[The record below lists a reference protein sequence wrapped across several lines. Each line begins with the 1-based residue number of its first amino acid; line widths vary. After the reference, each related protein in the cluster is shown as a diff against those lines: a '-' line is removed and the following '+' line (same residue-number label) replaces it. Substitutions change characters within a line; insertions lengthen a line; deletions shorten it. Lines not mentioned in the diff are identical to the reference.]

1 LRTPPGVTFLV
12 GGARS
17 GKSDVAMR
25 LADAWR
31 GPVTFVATAEP
42 DDDPTF
48 AHRIERHRSVRPAA
62 WHTVEEPRDLAQAIA
77 GIDTDRLVLVD
88 CLSVWVSNLMA
99 DGLTED
105 GAVAVGDALADA
117 VGRRRQPVVLVSN
130 EVGLGVHPS
139 TPVGREY
146 RDVLGRVN
154 RRVAERADRTYLV
167 VTGHL
172 LALTGPEDVFR

>member
-17 GKSDVAMR
+17 GKSDVALR

-31 GPVTFVATAEP
+31 GPVTFVATAER
-42 DDDPTF
+42 DDDPAF
-48 AHRIERHRSVRPAA
+48 AHRIDRHRSVRPAA
-62 WHTVEEPRDLAQAIA
+62 WQTVEEPRDLVRAIT
-77 GIDTDRLVLVD
+77 GIDADRLVLVD
-88 CLSVWVSNLMA
+88 CLSVWVSNHMVA
-99 DGLTED
+99 GLTED
-105 GAVAVGDALADA
+105 GAVAVADALADA
-117 VGRRRQPVVLVSN
+117 VGRRRPPVVLVSN

-146 RDVLGRVN
+146 RDLLGRVN

-167 VTGHL
+167 VAGHL
-172 LALTGPEDVFR
+172 LALTAPEDVFR